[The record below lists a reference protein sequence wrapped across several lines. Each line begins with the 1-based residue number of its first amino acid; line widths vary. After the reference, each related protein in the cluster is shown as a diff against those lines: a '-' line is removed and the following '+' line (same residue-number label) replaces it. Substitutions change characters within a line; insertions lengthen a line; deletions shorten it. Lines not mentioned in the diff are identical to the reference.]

1 MRTSVV
7 VVGLVLG
14 LGLAP
19 TAEAAGTRVAFVD
32 VQKVLVRS
40 VAGVAARE
48 QLEKESAPIKKDLET
63 RRTDIEK
70 LRDELEKKGLVL
82 SPEAKREKEETLQR
96 KVRDFRRYA
105 DDGEKEL
112 QRKEQQLTQRLL
124 QELTGVI
131 EQFGKEKGFLMILE
145 KRGAAV
151 IYGDAEADI
160 TEDIIKVYDQAKAKK
175 P

>member
-1 MRTSVV
+1 MRGLGVA
-7 VVGLVLG
+7 VGTMVL
-14 LGLAP
+14 LGLAVS
-19 TAEAAGTRVAFVD
+19 AESAGTKVAFVD

-48 QLEKESAPIKKDLET
+48 QLEKESAPIKKDLES
-63 RRTDIEK
+63 RRSEIEK
-70 LRDELEKKGLVL
+70 LREELEKKGLVL
-82 SPEAKREKEETLQR
+82 SAEAKREKEDALQR
-96 KVRDFRRYA
+96 KVRDFRRFA

-131 EQFGKEKGFLMILE
+131 EQFGKERGFLMIIE
-145 KRGAAV
+145 KRGGSV

-160 TEDIIKVYDQAKAKK
+160 TEDIIKVYDQVKAKK